1 MAGPND
7 RDDQENALRL
17 SHLLVALHVGSVLL
31 LIFVVVSTTFWISS
45 EHNKLARESSERLV
59 ASAVDSLRNRA
70 YALVKDYSIW
80 DEGFAA
86 VLEDDRG
93 WLYSNIGVGATD
105 IGSFDLMMLEVP
117 GRGPAL
123 GWVANSPP
131 EGEVGLL
138 PQSILD
144 QIISLF
150 NWPNASTAT
159 RTSIIYYDGAPWIF
173 AVSRMVTIAGAPLD
187 TEVSELPIQI
197 HGYRLTQE
205 RLEQIAQAT
214 LSHDIVLTE
223 TPSSRQAQTP
233 LTDHLGN
240 VVTYLAWTAPMPGRE
255 ILRQVAGPL
264 ALALLVA
271 ATISGLSARYA
282 VRSARE
288 LEQALH
294 AAQVAD
300 RSKTEF
306 LSNVSHELRTPMNGI
321 LGAVQLLGMTELDS
335 EQEELLAV
343 LQSSG
348 NAQMALISDLLDW
361 TKLEGGNRR
370 IAAEPYRPADVLQ
383 DVSEMTRV
391 AANRKNIRFDC
402 TLQALEGVCL
412 IGDSRALR
420 QIVTNLLGNAV
431 KFTEEGSVSMRARLT
446 RRDTRGNL
454 VIEIADTGTGI
465 PTEALDRIFE
475 RFYRVDGSLTRSTEG
490 TGLGLAISRK
500 LAGLTGA
507 VIEVDSRVGIGS
519 VFTYR
524 ANVQFATDTP
534 EAVDAA

>member
-1 MAGPND
+1 MAGPDD

-45 EHNKLARESSERLV
+45 EHNKLAREASERLV

-70 YALVKDYSIW
+70 YTLIEDYSIW
-80 DEGFAA
+80 DEGYAA
-86 VLEDDRG
+86 VLEDDRS

-117 GRGPAL
+117 GRGPAF

-131 EGEVGLL
+131 EGEIGLL
-138 PQSILD
+138 PQSVFD
-144 QIISLF
+144 EIISVF
-150 NWPNASTAT
+150 DMPKASVNT
-159 RTSIIYYDGAPWIF
+159 RTSIIEYDGSPWIF
-173 AVSRMVTIAGAPLD
+173 AVSRMVPIAGAPLD
-187 TEVSELPIQI
+187 TELSQLPIQI
-197 HGYRLTQE
+197 HGYRLTNE

-214 LSHDIVLTE
+214 LNHDLVLTE

-233 LTDHLGN
+233 LKDHRGN
-240 VVTYLAWTAPMPGRE
+240 IVTYLAWAAPMPGGE

-271 ATISGLSARYA
+271 ATISALSARYA

-288 LEQALH
+288 LEHALH
-294 AAQVAD
+294 AAQAAD

-335 EQEELLAV
+335 EQTELLAV

-370 IAAEPYRPADVLQ
+370 IAAEPYRPAEVLQ
-383 DVSEMTRV
+383 DVSEMIRV
-391 AANRKNIRFDC
+391 AANRKNIRFDY
-402 TLQALEGVCL
+402 TLQALEGADL

-431 KFTEEGSVSMRARLT
+431 KFTDQGSVSLRARLS
-446 RRDTRGNL
+446 RSGDKGNL
-454 VIEIADTGTGI
+454 IIEVADTGTGI
-465 PTEALDRIFE
+465 PAEALNRIFD

-507 VIEVDSRVGIGS
+507 VIEVDSRVGVGS

-524 ANVQFATDTP
+524 ANVQFASAST